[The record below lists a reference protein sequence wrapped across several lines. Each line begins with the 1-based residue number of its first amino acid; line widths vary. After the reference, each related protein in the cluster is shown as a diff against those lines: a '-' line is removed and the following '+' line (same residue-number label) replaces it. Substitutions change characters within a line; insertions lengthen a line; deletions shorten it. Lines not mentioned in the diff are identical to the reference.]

1 MSRDHIQPDGSV
13 SSLREKKTLQTQRP
27 LPGPSRKPKPTSSE
41 SHPLTPREHF
51 AQFYG
56 FTLPPPSP
64 LSGDSNGYPCEN
76 EGGIIQSS
84 RANFVSPPTPTSPLL
99 CDNDE
104 LLEKFHKLF
113 VHSQTQVSTTTSGE
127 QCSPKRSN
135 VAHGAPDVKSKTRYV
150 SSI

>member
-13 SSLREKKTLQTQRP
+13 SGLREKKCSKHRDLSLLQAQ
-27 LPGPSRKPKPTSSE
+27 SSE

-64 LSGDSNGYPCEN
+64 QSGDSNGYPCEY
-76 EGGIIQSS
+76 EGVIIQS

-99 CDNDE
+99 CDSDE
-104 LLEKFHKLF
+104 LLAKFHKLF

-127 QCSPKRSN
+127 QCSPKRLN

-150 SSI
+150 SSIWLV